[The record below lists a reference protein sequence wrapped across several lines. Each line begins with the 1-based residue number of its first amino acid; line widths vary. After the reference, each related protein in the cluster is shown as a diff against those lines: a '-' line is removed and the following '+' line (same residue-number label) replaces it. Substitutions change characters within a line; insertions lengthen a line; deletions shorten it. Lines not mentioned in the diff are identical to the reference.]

1 MTQLVHAIRTIRTI
15 RRKLRRKVVT
25 SRRKL
30 HRKLRLLR
38 KRRISLVSKPLV
50 KYLLFFKYAF
60 TFHLV
65 EQMIRRLISK
75 KLLKSSQ
82 RLGYTNS
89 AKDLFRMYSIR
100 NNRKSRKRCNET
112 RQSWLYRC
120 NLKQIFGSIRDK
132 RNDHK
137 IKELGIFVKLT
148 NHTMFQREYLSI
160 LRFRLFMP
168 CMELRCAFL
177 DSFYHYDRDSRV
189 LLADCGFFKQNAYSI
204 ARNTQEHMKH
214 SN

>member
-1 MTQLVHAIRTIRTI
+1 MTQLVHAIRTIQTI

-65 EQMIRRLISK
+65 EQTIRRLISEASK
-75 KLLKSSQ
+75 KLTA
-82 RLGYTNS
+82 LGYSNS

-100 NNRKSRKRCNET
+100 NIRKSRKRCNET

-132 RNDHK
+132 KMITKWLKN
-137 IKELGIFVKLT
+137 LV
-148 NHTMFQREYLSI
+148 
-160 LRFRLFMP
+160 
-168 CMELRCAFL
+168 
-177 DSFYHYDRDSRV
+177 
-189 LLADCGFFKQNAYSI
+189 YSL
-204 ARNTQEHMKH
+204 N
-214 SN
+214 